1 MHRFRSNV
9 LLPLAAA
16 ILVAGC
22 TSYNHRLNDPSIPR
36 EARKKN
42 TTHAALSAVPP
53 SPDDSL
59 DERIQPPS
67 SSPASTFAPSATAS
81 GPGRLPR
88 DDGFFVG
95 IAISGGGSRSAN
107 FSAACMFHLER
118 LGLLQRADYISAVS
132 GGSLSAAYYCIS
144 EDTQWNL
151 GNVQEKLSHSFA
163 SDMIWR
169 TLLPWNFLALTFSD
183 WDRSDILAERFQK
196 VLFTRDGK
204 SLTFADLR
212 HDRPRLL
219 INSTDLQT
227 GKSFIFCNEVFDRIN
242 SNLSALELGRA
253 VTASSAVPVLLHQV
267 TLRDFTTIYKQY
279 RHLIDGGVV
288 DNLGVRTLVE
298 TYRAQLQAENGGGD
312 DRLYPRG
319 AVFIVIDA
327 RTQYDARISQRGDTS
342 LLESFYFG
350 AGITSTVLINRA
362 SSATLAEIILDSA
375 PDNVDAR
382 TLRAE
387 REDLIER
394 GYVRLENIHGRPVYV
409 LHLALSRVNEVQDQP
424 FKGFSERVNSIAT
437 YFNISQNEAHEL
449 YQAADLLVEQ
459 RFGKE
464 LKAIT
469 DELNRPTPVEDD

>member
-1 MHRFRSNV
+1 
-9 LLPLAAA
+9 
-16 ILVAGC
+16 
-22 TSYNHRLNDPSIPR
+22 
-36 EARKKN
+36 
-42 TTHAALSAVPP
+42 
-53 SPDDSL
+53 
-59 DERIQPPS
+59 
-67 SSPASTFAPSATAS
+67 
-81 GPGRLPR
+81 
-88 DDGFFVG
+88 
-95 IAISGGGSRSAN
+95 
-107 FSAACMFHLER
+107 MFHLQR
-118 LGLLQRADYISAVS
+118 LGVLQRADYISAVS
-132 GGSLSAAYYCIS
+132 GGSISAAYYCVS
-144 EDTQWNL
+144 DDAQWNL

-169 TLLPWNFLALTFSD
+169 TFIPWNFLALTFSD

-196 VLFTRDGK
+196 VLFTREGK

-212 HDRPRLL
+212 PDRPRLL

-227 GKSFIFCNEVFDRIN
+227 GKSFIFCNEPFDRIN
-242 SNLSALELGRA
+242 SDLSALELGRA

-267 TLRDFTTIYKQY
+267 TLRDFSTIYKQY

-298 TYRAQLQAENGGGD
+298 TYSAQLRGANGGGD
-312 DRLYPRG
+312 GRLYPRG

-327 RTQYDARISQRGDTS
+327 RTQYDARISGRGDTS

-362 SSATLAEIILDSA
+362 SSATLAEIILNSA
-375 PDNVDAR
+375 PDNVDAK
-382 TLRAE
+382 TLRQE

-449 YQAADLLVEQ
+449 YQAADLLVKQ
-459 RFGKE
+459 RFKKE

-469 DELNRPTPVEDD
+469 DELNAPASADRE